1 MVKKILRTEEDRK
14 ALIQLLND
22 KKLDRPLVVEITV
35 FRKCRSLSQNNLLHL
50 WLRCIAE
57 ETQGSQSKYE
67 IDTLRNHFCEKYL
80 GWSEETVLGE
90 YHRKTRGTSKLNT
103 KEFTDFLEEI
113 RMDMMHNQNIYLPL
127 PEERGWDEFY
137 EKYKHVETKGWVEEC
152 Q

>member
-35 FRKCRSLSQNNLLHL
+35 FRKCRSLSQNALFYL
-50 WLRCIAE
+50 WLRCIAD
-57 ETQGSQSKYE
+57 ETGN
-67 IDTLRNHFCEKYL
+67 DVNTLHDHFCDKFL

-103 KEFTDFLEEI
+103 KEFADFLEEI
-113 RMDMMHNQNIYLPL
+113 RMDMMHNQDIYLPL
-127 PEERGWDEFY
+127 PGDENWDDFY
-137 EKYKHVETKGWVEEC
+137 LKYKHVEAKGWVEDD
-152 Q
+152 